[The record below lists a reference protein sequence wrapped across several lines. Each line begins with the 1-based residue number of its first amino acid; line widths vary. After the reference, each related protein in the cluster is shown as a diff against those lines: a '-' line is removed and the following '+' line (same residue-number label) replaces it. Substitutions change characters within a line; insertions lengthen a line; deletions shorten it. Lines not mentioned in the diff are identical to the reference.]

1 MALREQAD
9 FAFKISDL
17 ADESETETVCK
28 GEGTKAGWEKKERSG
43 FIHQSLGA
51 NNASAGPGIYHE
63 GIPHHRTNGVPK
75 FLTSKKHETATPTF
89 AVTPSKGSHLK
100 LLMRSS
106 AKINTSASS
115 SARPT
120 SPSPPSSR
128 RSPASRTASPPSK
141 TRSPPGTISF
151 RANPTKRSSPSPATT
166 ATRIATASFT

>member
-100 LLMRSS
+100 LLMRS
-106 AKINTSASS
+106 K
-115 SARPT
+115 
-120 SPSPPSSR
+120 SPESLFDRNKSPQHISVPQLKPLSKLDSGGLLSSR
-128 RSPASRTASPPSK
+128 
-141 TRSPPGTISF
+141 
-151 RANPTKRSSPSPATT
+151 N
-166 ATRIATASFT
+166 